1 MITVLI
7 DKTEINNSNEIIYF
21 KELLIQTFK
30 TNNITIEY
38 NKQNK
43 KYEFKLEKVG
53 GLK

>member
-7 DKTEINNSNEIIYF
+7 DKTEINNAEKIIHF

-38 NKQNK
+38 NRKQEQ
-43 KYEFKLEKVG
+43 YQFKIEKVG

>member
-7 DKTEINNSNEIIYF
+7 DKTEINNAETIIHF

-43 KYEFKLEKVG
+43 QYKFKIEKVG